1 MSPMHWMPCLLLAA
15 AALPAPLAIGSAT
28 GHSTVVADDED
39 PIELDLTELTGI
51 EWEPGEDLPKSVTKY
66 DKKKVIVGGYMHSS
80 TKKDTSTFL
89 LVSNA
94 CQCSGSPLVHHFVR
108 VDLGDEMTDFRPGFI
123 EVIGTLSIGE
133 KEDENGFVTS
143 VYRLKG
149 EFF

>member
-1 MSPMHWMPCLLLAA
+1 MRITIPDALADQLQRKADGAGIPLDRAA
-15 AALPAPLAIGSAT
+15 A
-28 GHSTVVADDED
+28 
-39 PIELDLTELTGI
+39 
-51 EWEPGEDLPKSVTKY
+51 
-66 DKKKVIVGGYMHSS
+66 IVLGRTMDVGLQER
-80 TKKDTSTFL
+80 FL

-94 CQCSGSPLVHHFVR
+94 CQCSGSPLVHHFVK